1 MDEYVKQ
8 ELIDNIT
15 LGFKSLV
22 SDVAVAKVPEEIFSR
37 HFLPYF
43 SGQKTPTQAEP
54 VFAEWVSIAGNPMS
68 PVDVI
73 DKDNKTLFRV
83 PPMFDT
89 GMVTQLQGKTMREI
103 FTQYDLY
110 NNNLPQVANNF
121 LNKALLAKSEGYTTT
136 PLTSAQQEWNSI
148 LKRYDLA
155 KPDANAGKS
164 ESKEADDDLI
174 YE

>member
-1 MDEYVKQ
+1 
-8 ELIDNIT
+8 
-15 LGFKSLV
+15 
-22 SDVAVAKVPEEIFSR
+22 
-37 HFLPYF
+37 
-43 SGQKTPTQAEP
+43 
-54 VFAEWVSIAGNPMS
+54 
-68 PVDVI
+68 
-73 DKDNKTLFRV
+73 
-83 PPMFDT
+83 
-89 GMVTQLQGKTMREI
+89 
-103 FTQYDLY
+103 LY